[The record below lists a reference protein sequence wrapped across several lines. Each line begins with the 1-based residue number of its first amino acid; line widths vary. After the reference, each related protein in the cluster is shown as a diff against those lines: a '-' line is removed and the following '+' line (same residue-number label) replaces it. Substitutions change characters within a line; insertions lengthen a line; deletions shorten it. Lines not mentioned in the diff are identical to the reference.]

1 MIASCTFW
9 GRDVHLFATAG
20 NSKLI
25 TAAGIFHRNENIL
38 MSKSLIIVES
48 PAKARTLKKYLGKN
62 YDVRAS
68 VGHIRDL
75 PVSKLGVDIKKDFSP
90 QYVTIKGKGKIIS
103 DLKKAASKADEI
115 FLAPDPDR
123 EGEAIAWH
131 IAHILKSAGKPIHR
145 ALFHELTQKA
155 IRAAIG
161 SATNIDQ
168 NKFQAQQAR
177 RILDRLVGYQISPLL
192 WEKVRRGLSAGRV
205 QSVAVRMI
213 CDRESEIEKFRAEE
227 YWTIS
232 ARLGGKNPPPFI
244 ARLNK
249 ISGRKTRVEDEQ
261 QAAAIVTTLKKSEH
275 TVSDVDKKERKRYP
289 SPPFITSTLQ
299 QEANRKLRF
308 PAKRTM
314 GLAQKLYE
322 GIELGDRGPVGLITY
337 MRTDST
343 RINNEALDEVREYIK
358 KELGHDSLPAKPV
371 FYKTSKA
378 SQDAHEAIRPTDVTL
393 TPEKVAPYLEK
404 GLLNLYT
411 LIWKR
416 FVASQMCPAIYDQT
430 IITIKADKY
439 LLKAQGAILRFK
451 GFMAL
456 YVESSEENGATDART
471 EETDKE
477 GTIIPDVAAGEKLKV
492 LGVEPKQNFTQPP
505 PRYTEATLVKALEEN
520 GVGRPSTY
528 ASIISTILD
537 KDYVMQQQR
546 KFVPTDLGKLV
557 NDLLVAHFPHIMD
570 VEFTASME
578 ENLDKVEEGQ
588 SNWVN
593 LLHGFYGPFEKTL
606 SAAKQEMKS
615 VKKQGIP
622 TGIDCKL
629 CDGKL
634 FIKWG
639 KTGEFLAC
647 ENYPTCTFT
656 QNFKKDADGTII
668 PIVKEEP
675 VESGEKCEK
684 CGRPMVYK
692 QGRYGQFLACSGYP
706 ECKHIRAQTTGVKC
720 PEENCK
726 GEIVQKISK
735 KGKVFFS
742 CSRFPKCKF
751 ATWDRPVPQKCPQC
765 EKPFLLEKN
774 TRKGT
779 LLQCVDKDCG
789 YSEPLT

>member
-1 MIASCTFW
+1 
-9 GRDVHLFATAG
+9 
-20 NSKLI
+20 
-25 TAAGIFHRNENIL
+25 

-48 PAKARTLKKYLGKN
+48 PAKARTLKKYLGKD

-75 PVSKLGVDIKKDFSP
+75 PVSTLGVDVKKDFSP
-90 QYVTIKGKGKIIS
+90 QYVTIKGKSKIIS
-103 DLKKAASKADEI
+103 DLKKAAAKADEI

-131 IAHILKSAGKPIHR
+131 IAHILKSADKPIHR
-145 ALFHELTQKA
+145 ALFHELTPKA
-155 IRAAIG
+155 IRAAIDN
-161 SATNIDQ
+161 ATSINN

-213 CDRESEIEKFRAEE
+213 CDRESEINKFISEE
-227 YWTIS
+227 YWTIGVKLEGS
-232 ARLGGKNPPPFI
+232 NPPPFI
-244 ARLNK
+244 AKLDR
-249 ISGRKTRVEDEQ
+249 ISGRKTRVENEEQ
-261 QAAAIVTTLKKSEH
+261 ASTIVATLKKAEH
-275 TVSDVDKKERKRYP
+275 TVTAVDKKERKRYP

-299 QEANRKLRF
+299 QDANRKFRF

-322 GIELGDRGPVGLITY
+322 GIELGDKGPVGLITY

-343 RINNEALDEVREYIK
+343 RINNEALAELREFIK
-358 KELGHDSLPAKPV
+358 KDYGPDFLPAKPV
-371 FYKTSKA
+371 VYKTSKA

-416 FVASQMCPAIYDQT
+416 FIASQMCPAIYDQT
-430 IITIKADKY
+430 TISIKADKY

-451 GFMAL
+451 GFMTL
-456 YVESSEENGATDART
+456 YVESSDENGETNDKP
-471 EETDKE
+471 EETDKDS
-477 GTIIPDVAAGEKLKV
+477 TIIPDVAAGETVKV
-492 LGVEPKQNFTQPP
+492 LTVEPKQNFTQPR

-537 KDYVMQQQR
+537 KEYVMQQQR
-546 KFVPTDLGKLV
+546 KFKPTDLGTLV
-557 NDLLVAHFPHIMD
+557 NDLLVAHFPIILD
-570 VEFTASME
+570 IEFTASME
-578 ENLDKVEEGQ
+578 GNLDKVEEGT
-588 SNWVN
+588 SNWIN
-593 LLHGFYGPFEKTL
+593 LLQTFYTPFEKTL
-606 SAAKQEMKS
+606 AAAKQEMKS
-615 VKKQGIP
+615 IKKQGIP
-622 TGIDCKL
+622 TGITCKL

-647 ENYPTCTFT
+647 ENYPTCKHT
-656 QNFKKDADGTII
+656 QNFKKDENDTII
-668 PIVKEEP
+668 PIEKEEP
-675 VESGEKCEK
+675 VDSGEKCEK
-684 CGRPMVYK
+684 CGKPMVFK

-706 ECKHIRAQTTGVKC
+706 ECKYIKAQTTGVKC
-720 PEENCK
+720 PEENCT
-726 GEIVQKISK
+726 GELVQKVSK

-742 CSRFPKCKF
+742 CNRFPECKF
-751 ATWDRPVPQKCPQC
+751 ATWDKPVPQKCPRC
-765 EKPFLLEKN
+765 DKPFLLEKKTKKETVLKCIDN
-774 TRKGT
+774 
-779 LLQCVDKDCG
+779 DCG
-789 YSEPLT
+789 YSESSE

>member
-1 MIASCTFW
+1 
-9 GRDVHLFATAG
+9 
-20 NSKLI
+20 
-25 TAAGIFHRNENIL
+25 

-75 PVSKLGVDIKKDFSP
+75 PVSKLGVDVKKDFAP
-90 QYVTIKGKGKIIS
+90 QYVTIKGKGNIIS
-103 DLKKAASKADEI
+103 DLKKAAAKADEI

-131 IAHILKSAGKPIHR
+131 IAHILKSANKPVHR

-155 IRAAIG
+155 IRAAIDN
-161 SATNIDQ
+161 ATSIDQ

-213 CDRESEIEKFRAEE
+213 CDRESAIEKFKPEE
-227 YWTIS
+227 YWTITVG
-232 ARLGGKNPPPFI
+232 LEGQNPPPFT
-244 ARLNK
+244 AKLDK
-249 ISGRKTRVEDEQ
+249 ISGRKAAVKNEEQ
-261 QAAAIVTTLKKSEH
+261 SAAIVSTLKKADH
-275 TVSDVDKKERKRYP
+275 IVSAVDKKERRRYP

-299 QEANRKLRF
+299 QEANRKLRY

-322 GIELGDRGPVGLITY
+322 GIELGDKGPVGLITY

-343 RINNEALDEVREYIK
+343 RINNEALTEVREYIQK
-358 KELGHDSLPAKPV
+358 NYGQDLLPPKPV

-393 TPEKVAPYLEK
+393 TPEKVAPFLEK
-404 GLLNLYT
+404 GLLSLYT

-416 FVASQMCPAIYDQT
+416 FVASQMCPAVYDQT
-430 IITIKADKY
+430 TVSIKADKY

-451 GFMAL
+451 GFMTL
-456 YVESSEENGATDART
+456 YVESEEENGDTDAKAEGANKNEAVIADVT
-471 EETDKE
+471 E
-477 GTIIPDVAAGEKLKV
+477 GEKVRV
-492 LGVEPKQNFTQPP
+492 LNVEPKQNFTQPP

-570 VEFTASME
+570 IEFTASME
-578 ENLDKVEEGQ
+578 ENLDKVEEGK

-593 LLHGFYGPFEKTL
+593 LLQGFYGPFEKTL
-606 SAAKQEMKS
+606 SAAKQDMKS

-622 TGIDCKL
+622 TGIQCKL

-634 FIKWG
+634 VIKWG
-639 KTGEFLAC
+639 RTGEFLAC
-647 ENYPTCTFT
+647 ENYPSCTFT
-656 QNFKKDADGTII
+656 QNFKKDENGTII
-668 PIVKEEP
+668 PVEKEEP
-675 VESGEKCEK
+675 VESDEKCEK

-692 QGRYGQFLACSGYP
+692 QGRYGQFLACSGFP
-706 ECKHIRAQTTGVKC
+706 ECKHIKAQTTGVKC
-720 PEENCK
+720 PEKNCT
-726 GEIVQKISK
+726 GEIVQKVSK
-735 KGKVFFS
+735 KGKIFFS

-751 ATWDRPVPQKCPQC
+751 ATWDRPVPRKCPQC
-765 EKPFLLEKN
+765 GKPFLLEKK

-779 LLQCVDKDCG
+779 VLQCLDTDCG
-789 YSEPLT
+789 YSEPST

>member
-1 MIASCTFW
+1 MP
-9 GRDVHLFATAG
+9 
-20 NSKLI
+20 
-25 TAAGIFHRNENIL
+25 
-38 MSKSLIIVES
+38 KSLIVVES
-48 PAKARTLKKYLGKN
+48 PAKARTLKKYLGKD

-90 QYVTIKGKGKIIS
+90 QYVTIKGKSKIIS
-103 DLKKAASKADEI
+103 DLKKAASRADEI

-131 IAHILKSAGKPIHR
+131 IAHILKSADKPIHR

-155 IRAAIG
+155 IHTAIDN
-161 SATNIDQ
+161 ATSINQ

-177 RILDRLVGYQISPLL
+177 RVLDRLVGYQISPLL

-213 CDRESEIEKFRAEE
+213 CDRESQIDKFTPVE

-232 ARLGGKNPPPFI
+232 VKLEGKTPPPFI
-244 ARLNK
+244 AKLDK
-249 ISGRKTRVEDEQ
+249 ISDRKAKVENEEQ
-261 QAAAIVTTLKKSEH
+261 ATTIVSTLKNAEH
-275 TVSDVDKKERKRYP
+275 TVTAVDKKERRRYP

-299 QEANRKLRF
+299 QDANRKLRF

-322 GIELGDRGPVGLITY
+322 GIELGDKGPVGLITY
-337 MRTDST
+337 MRTDSP
-343 RINNEALDEVREYIK
+343 RINKEALAEVREFIK
-358 KELGHDSLPAKPV
+358 KGYGQDLLPAKPV

-430 IITIKADKY
+430 IISIKADKY

-456 YVESSEENGATDART
+456 YVEASDENGATNGKRQQSDS
-471 EETDKE
+471 DS
-477 GTIIPDVAAGEKLKV
+477 TIIPDAAEGERLKA
-492 LGVEPKQNFTQPP
+492 LTVEPKQNFTQPP

-537 KDYVMQQQR
+537 KEYVMQQKR
-546 KFVPTDLGKLV
+546 KFLPTDLGKLV
-557 NDLLVAHFPHIMD
+557 NDLLVAHFPKILD
-570 VEFTASME
+570 IEFTATME
-578 ENLDKVEEGQ
+578 ENLDKVEEGE
-588 SNWVN
+588 SNWVT
-593 LLHGFYGPFEKTL
+593 LLQAFYTPFEKTL

-615 VKKQGIP
+615 VKRQGIP
-622 TGIDCKL
+622 TGISCKL

-634 FIKWG
+634 VIKWG

-647 ENYPTCTFT
+647 ENYPDCKYT
-656 QNFKKDADGTII
+656 QNFRKDENGTVI
-668 PIVKEEP
+668 PIEKEEP
-675 VESGEKCEK
+675 VDSGEKCEK
-684 CGRPMVYK
+684 CGRPMVFK

-720 PEENCK
+720 PEENCT
-726 GEIVQKISK
+726 GELVQKISK
-735 KGKVFFS
+735 KGKVFYS
-742 CSRFPKCKF
+742 CSTFPECKF
-751 ATWDRPVPQKCPQC
+751 ATWDKPVPQKCPRC
-765 EKPFLLEKN
+765 NKPFLLEKAS
-774 TRKGT
+774 RKET
-779 LLQCVDKDCG
+779 VLHCMDNACG
-789 YSEPLT
+789 YSEPLA

>member
-1 MIASCTFW
+1 MP
-9 GRDVHLFATAG
+9 
-20 NSKLI
+20 
-25 TAAGIFHRNENIL
+25 
-38 MSKSLIIVES
+38 KSLIVVES
-48 PAKARTLKKYLGKN
+48 PAKARTLKKYLGKDF
-62 YDVRAS
+62 DVRAS

-75 PVSKLGVDIKKDFSP
+75 PVSKLGVDIKKKFSP

-103 DLKKAASKADEI
+103 DLKKAASRAEEI

-131 IAHILKSAGKPIHR
+131 IAHILKSADKPIHR

-155 IRAAIG
+155 IRAAIDN
-161 SATNIDQ
+161 ATSIDQ

-213 CDRESEIEKFRAEE
+213 CDRESAITSFKPEE

-232 ARLGGKNPPPFI
+232 VQLQGENPPLFT
-244 ARLNK
+244 AKLDK
-249 ISGRKTRVEDEQ
+249 ISGRKAKVGNGEQ
-261 QAAAIVTTLKKSEH
+261 AETIVATLKKSGH
-275 TVSDVDKKERKRYP
+275 TVSAVDKKERKRYP

-299 QEANRKLRF
+299 QDANRKLRF
-308 PAKRTM
+308 SAKRTM
-314 GLAQKLYE
+314 GVAQKLYE
-322 GIELGDRGPVGLITY
+322 GIELGDKGPVGLITY

-343 RINNEALDEVREYIK
+343 RINKDSLDEVREFIK
-358 KELGHDSLPAKPV
+358 KDYGPELLPAKPV
-371 FYKTSKA
+371 LYKTSKA

-404 GLLNLYT
+404 DLLRLYT

-430 IITIKADKY
+430 TISIKADKY
-439 LLKAQGAILRFK
+439 LLRAQGAILRFK
-451 GFMAL
+451 GFMTL
-456 YVESSEENGATDART
+456 YVESSDENGESGDNT
-471 EETDKE
+471 EGSGKDSA
-477 GTIIPDVAAGEKLKV
+477 IIPDVAVGEKLKV
-492 LGVEPKQNFTQPP
+492 LGIKPQQNFTQPP

-537 KDYVMQQQR
+537 KDYVMLQQR
-546 KFVPTDLGKLV
+546 KFKPTDLGKLV
-557 NDLLVAHFPHIMD
+557 NDLLVAHFPNILD
-570 VEFTASME
+570 IEFTASME
-578 ENLDKVEEGQ
+578 ENLDKVEEGT
-588 SNWVN
+588 SNWVD
-593 LLHGFYGPFEKTL
+593 LLQAFYDPFEKTL
-606 SAAKQEMKS
+606 ADAKQEMKS
-615 VKKQGIP
+615 VKKQGLP
-622 TGIDCKL
+622 TGLPCKL

-634 FIKWG
+634 VIKWG

-647 ENYPTCTFT
+647 ENYPACKFT
-656 QNFKKDADGTII
+656 QNFKKDEDGTIV
-668 PIVKEEP
+668 PVEKEEP
-675 VESGEKCEK
+675 VESGETCEK
-684 CGRPMVYK
+684 CGRPMVFK

-706 ECKHIRAQTTGVKC
+706 KCKHIQAQTTGVKC
-720 PEENCK
+720 PEENCS
-726 GEIVQKISK
+726 GELVQKISK

-751 ATWDRPVPQKCPQC
+751 ATWDRPVPKKCPDC
-765 EKPFLLEKN
+765 DKPFLLEKT

-779 LLQCVDKDCG
+779 VLKCMDNACG
-789 YSEPLT
+789 YSEPLA

>member
-1 MIASCTFW
+1 
-9 GRDVHLFATAG
+9 
-20 NSKLI
+20 
-25 TAAGIFHRNENIL
+25 

-48 PAKARTLKKYLGKN
+48 PAKARTLKKYLGKD

-75 PVSKLGVDIKKDFSP
+75 PVSKLGVDIKKEFSP

-103 DLKKAASKADEI
+103 DLKKAATKADEI

-131 IAHILKSAGKPIHR
+131 IAHILKSADKPIHR

-155 IRAAIG
+155 IGTAIDN
-161 SATNIDQ
+161 ATSINQ

-213 CDRESEIEKFRAEE
+213 CDRESEIEKFTPVE
-227 YWTIS
+227 YWTIGVK
-232 ARLGGKNPPPFI
+232 LEGKNPPPFI
-244 ARLNK
+244 AKLDK
-249 ISGRKTRVEDEQ
+249 ISGRKTKVENEG
-261 QAAAIVTTLKKSEH
+261 QATEIVSTLKKAAH
-275 TVSDVDKKERKRYP
+275 TVSAVDKKERKRYP

-299 QEANRKLRF
+299 QDANRKFRF

-322 GIELGDRGPVGLITY
+322 GIELGDKGPVGLITY

-343 RINNEALDEVREYIK
+343 RINKEALAEVREFIK
-358 KELGHDSLPAKPV
+358 KDYGQDLLPSKPV

-430 IITIKADKY
+430 TISIKADKY

-456 YVESSEENGATDART
+456 YVESREENGENNGNGKDSA
-471 EETDKE
+471 
-477 GTIIPDVAAGEKLKV
+477 IIPDVATGESVKV
-492 LGVEPKQNFTQPP
+492 LSVDPKQNFTQPP

-537 KDYVMQQQR
+537 KEYVMQQKR
-546 KFVPTDLGKLV
+546 KFVPSDLGRLV
-557 NDLLVAHFPHIMD
+557 NDLLVAHFPNILD
-570 VEFTASME
+570 IEFTATME
-578 ENLDKVEEGQ
+578 ENLDKVEEGE
-588 SNWVN
+588 SNWIN
-593 LLHGFYGPFEKTL
+593 LLQAFYTPFEKTL
-606 SAAKQEMKS
+606 TAAKQEMKS
-615 VKKQGIP
+615 IKKQGLPTEIP
-622 TGIDCKL
+622 CKL
-629 CDGKL
+629 CDGNL
-634 FIKWG
+634 VIKWG
-639 KTGEFLAC
+639 RTGEFLAC
-647 ENYPTCTFT
+647 ENYPTCKFT
-656 QNFKKDADGTII
+656 QNFRKDENGTII
-668 PIVKEEP
+668 PIEKEEP
-675 VESGEKCEK
+675 VDSGEKCEK

-692 QGRYGQFLACSGYP
+692 QGRYGKFLACSGYP

-720 PEENCK
+720 PEEKCT
-726 GEIVQKISK
+726 GELVQKVSK

-742 CSRFPKCKF
+742 CNRFPKCKF
-751 ATWDRPVPQKCPQC
+751 ATWDRPVPKKCPSC
-765 EKPFLLEKN
+765 NKPFLLEKK
-774 TRKGT
+774 TKKGT
-779 LLQCVDKDCG
+779 VLQCMDNACG
-789 YSEPLT
+789 YSEPLA

>member
-1 MIASCTFW
+1 
-9 GRDVHLFATAG
+9 
-20 NSKLI
+20 
-25 TAAGIFHRNENIL
+25 
-38 MSKSLIIVES
+38 MSRSLIIVES
-48 PAKARTLKKYLGKN
+48 PAKARTLKKYLGKD
-62 YDVRAS
+62 YDVKAS

-75 PVSKLGVDIKKDFSP
+75 PVSKLGVDIEKDFAP
-90 QYVTIKGKGKIIS
+90 QYVTIKGKTKIIS
-103 DLKKAASKADEI
+103 DLKKAAANADEI

-131 IAHILKSAGKPIHR
+131 IAHILKSAEKPIHR

-155 IRAAIG
+155 IRAAIDN
-161 SATNIDQ
+161 ATSINQ
-168 NKFQAQQAR
+168 SKFQAQQAR

-213 CDRESEIEKFRAEE
+213 CDRESEIDKFTPVE

-232 ARLGGKNPPPFI
+232 VKLEGKNPPPFI
-244 ARLNK
+244 AKLDR
-249 ISGRKTRVEDEQ
+249 ISGRKAKVENEEQ
-261 QAAAIVTTLKKSEH
+261 ASAIVTTLKKAEH
-275 TVSDVDKKERKRYP
+275 TVTAVDKKERKRYP

-299 QEANRKLRF
+299 QDANRKLRF
-308 PAKRTM
+308 PAKKTM

-322 GIELGDRGPVGLITY
+322 GIELGDKGPVGLITY

-343 RINNEALDEVREYIK
+343 RINKEALAEVREFIK
-358 KELGHDSLPAKPV
+358 KDYGPDLLPAKPV
-371 FYKTSKA
+371 FYKTSKS
-378 SQDAHEAIRPTDVTL
+378 SQDAHEAIRPTDVSL

-416 FVASQMCPAIYDQT
+416 YVASQMRPAVYDQT
-430 IITIKADKY
+430 IISIKADKY

-456 YVESSEENGATDART
+456 YVESSEENGETNGKQ

-477 GTIIPDVAAGEKLKV
+477 SSIPDVAVGEAVKALT
-492 LGVEPKQNFTQPP
+492 VEPKQNFTQPP

-537 KDYVMQQQR
+537 KEYVMQQQR
-546 KFVPTDLGKLV
+546 KFFPTDLGKLV
-557 NDLLVAHFPHIMD
+557 NELLVAHFPDILD

-578 ENLDKVEEGQ
+578 ENLDKVEEGK

-593 LLHGFYGPFEKTL
+593 LLQTFYSPFEKTL
-606 SAAKQEMKS
+606 AAAKEEMKS

-622 TGIDCKL
+622 TGIPCKL

-634 FIKWG
+634 VIKWG

-647 ENYPTCTFT
+647 ENYPDCKYT
-656 QNFKKDADGTII
+656 QNFKKDENGTII
-668 PIVKEEP
+668 PIEKEEP
-675 VESGEKCEK
+675 VDSGEKCEK
-684 CGRPMVYK
+684 CGRPMVFK

-726 GEIVQKISK
+726 GELVQKVSK
-735 KGKVFFS
+735 KGKVFYS

-751 ATWDRPVPQKCPQC
+751 ATWDRPVPQKCPRC
-765 EKPFLLEKN
+765 DKPFLLEKK
-774 TRKGT
+774 TRKGSV
-779 LLQCVDKDCG
+779 LQCMDNACG
-789 YSEPLT
+789 YSEPLA

>member
-1 MIASCTFW
+1 
-9 GRDVHLFATAG
+9 
-20 NSKLI
+20 
-25 TAAGIFHRNENIL
+25 

-48 PAKARTLKKYLGKN
+48 PAKARTLKKYLGKD

-75 PVSKLGVDIKKDFSP
+75 PVSKLGVDITKDFAP
-90 QYVTIKGKGKIIS
+90 QYVTIKGKGKIIA
-103 DLKKAASKADEI
+103 DLKQAAAKADEI

-131 IAHILKSAGKPIHR
+131 IAHILESADKPIHR

-155 IRAAIG
+155 IRTAIDN
-161 SATNIDQ
+161 ATSINQ
-168 NKFQAQQAR
+168 NKFHAQQAR

-213 CDRESEIEKFRAEE
+213 CDRESEIDKFRAEE

-232 ARLGGKNPPPFI
+232 VKLEGKNPPPFI
-244 ARLNK
+244 AKLDK
-249 ISGRKTRVEDEQ
+249 ISGRKVKVENEEQ
-261 QAAAIVTTLKKSEH
+261 ATAIVAVLKQAEH
-275 TVSDVDKKERKRYP
+275 TVTAVDKKERKRYP

-299 QEANRKLRF
+299 QDANRKLRF
-308 PAKRTM
+308 PAKKTM

-322 GIELGDRGPVGLITY
+322 GIELGPKGPVGLITY

-343 RINNEALDEVREYIK
+343 RINNEALAELRDFIK
-358 KELGHDSLPAKPV
+358 KDYGPDFLPSKPII
-371 FYKTSKA
+371 YKTSKA

-411 LIWKR
+411 IIWKR
-416 FVASQMCPAIYDQT
+416 FVASQMGPAIYDQT
-430 IITIKADKY
+430 TISIKADKY

-451 GFMAL
+451 GFMTL
-456 YVESSEENGATDART
+456 YVESSEENGETEGKP
-471 EETDKE
+471 EETDKDS
-477 GTIIPDVAAGEKLKV
+477 TIIPDVAEGETVKALT
-492 LGVEPKQNFTQPP
+492 VEPKQNFTQPP
-505 PRYTEATLVKALEEN
+505 PRYNEATLVKALEEN

-528 ASIISTILD
+528 ASIISTIMD
-537 KDYVMQQQR
+537 KEYVMQQQR

-557 NDLLVAHFPHIMD
+557 NDLLVAHFPIILD
-570 VEFTASME
+570 IEFTASME
-578 ENLDKVEEGQ
+578 ANLDKVEEGA

-593 LLHGFYGPFEKTL
+593 LLQAFYTPFEKTL

-615 VKKQGIP
+615 VKKQGLP
-622 TGIDCKL
+622 TGISCRL

-634 FIKWG
+634 VIKWG

-647 ENYPTCTFT
+647 ENYPTCKYT
-656 QNFKKDADGTII
+656 QNFKKDENGTII
-668 PIVKEEP
+668 PIEKEAP
-675 VESGEKCEK
+675 VASGEKCEK
-684 CGRPMVYK
+684 CGKPMVFK
-692 QGRYGQFLACSGYP
+692 QGRFGQFLACSGYP

-720 PEENCK
+720 PEENCP
-726 GEIVQKISK
+726 GELVQKVSK

-742 CSRFPKCKF
+742 CSTFPQCKF
-751 ATWDRPVPQKCPQC
+751 ATWDRPVPQKCPRC
-765 EKPFLLEKN
+765 DKPFLLEKK
-774 TRKGT
+774 TKKGIF
-779 LLQCVDKDCG
+779 LQCIDTVCG
-789 YSEPLT
+789 YSEPVE

>member
-1 MIASCTFW
+1 
-9 GRDVHLFATAG
+9 
-20 NSKLI
+20 
-25 TAAGIFHRNENIL
+25 

-48 PAKARTLKKYLGKN
+48 PAKARTLKKYLGKS

-75 PVSKLGVDIKKDFSP
+75 PVSKLGVDVKKDFAP
-90 QYVTIKGKGKIIS
+90 QYVTIKGKGNIIA
-103 DLKKAASKADEI
+103 DLKKAAARADEI

-131 IAHILKSAGKPIHR
+131 IAHILKSANKPVHR
-145 ALFHELTQKA
+145 ALFHELTQRA
-155 IRAAIG
+155 IRAAIDN
-161 SATNIDQ
+161 ATSIDQ

-213 CDRESEIEKFRAEE
+213 CDRESEIQKFKPEE
-227 YWTIS
+227 YWTITVG
-232 ARLGGKNPPPFI
+232 LEGKNPPPFT
-244 ARLNK
+244 ARLDK
-249 ISGRKTRVEDEQ
+249 ISGRKAAVKNEEQ
-261 QAAAIVTTLKKSEH
+261 SAAIVATLQKADH
-275 TVSDVDKKERKRYP
+275 IVSGVDKKERRRYP

-299 QEANRKLRF
+299 QDANRKLRY

-322 GIELGDRGPVGLITY
+322 GIELGDKGPVGLITY

-343 RINNEALDEVREYIK
+343 RINNEALAEVREYIQK
-358 KELGHDSLPAKPV
+358 NYGQDLLPPKPV

-404 GLLNLYT
+404 GLLSLYT

-416 FVASQMCPAIYDQT
+416 FVASQMCPAVYDQT
-430 IITIKADKY
+430 TVSIKADKY

-451 GFMAL
+451 GFMTL
-456 YVESSEENGATDART
+456 YVESEEENGDTDA
-471 EETDKE
+471 KAG
-477 GTIIPDVAAGEKLKV
+477 GTNKNEAIIADVTAGEKVKV
-492 LGVEPKQNFTQPP
+492 LQVEPKQNFTQPP

-570 VEFTASME
+570 IEFTASME
-578 ENLDKVEEGQ
+578 ESLDKVEEGK

-593 LLHGFYGPFEKTL
+593 LLQGFYGPFEKTL

-622 TGIDCKL
+622 TGIQCKL

-634 FIKWG
+634 VIKWG
-639 KTGEFLAC
+639 RTGEFLAC

-656 QNFKKDADGTII
+656 QNFKKDENGTII
-668 PIVKEEP
+668 PVEKEEP

-692 QGRYGQFLACSGYP
+692 QGRYGQFLACSGFP
-706 ECKHIRAQTTGVKC
+706 ECKHIKAQTTGVKC
-720 PEENCK
+720 PEENCT
-726 GEIVQKISK
+726 GEIVQKVSK

-765 EKPFLLEKN
+765 GKPFLLEKK
-774 TRKGT
+774 TRKGAVR
-779 LLQCVDKDCG
+779 QCMDNDCG

>member
-1 MIASCTFW
+1 
-9 GRDVHLFATAG
+9 
-20 NSKLI
+20 
-25 TAAGIFHRNENIL
+25 

-48 PAKARTLKKYLGKN
+48 PAKARTLKKYLGKD

-75 PVSKLGVDIKKDFSP
+75 PVSKLGVEIKKDFAP

-103 DLKKAASKADEI
+103 DLKKAAAKADEI
-115 FLAPDPDR
+115 YLAPDPDR

-155 IRAAIG
+155 IRTAIDN
-161 SATNIDQ
+161 ATSINQ

-213 CDRESEIEKFRAEE
+213 CDRESQIDKFRPEE

-232 ARLGGKNPPPFI
+232 VKLQGKIPPPFI
-244 ARLNK
+244 AKLDK
-249 ISGRKTRVEDEQ
+249 ISGRKVKVENEEQ
-261 QAAAIVTTLKKSEH
+261 AKTIVAILQKAEH
-275 TVSDVDKKERKRYP
+275 SITAVDKKERKRYP

-299 QEANRKLRF
+299 QDANRKLRF

-322 GIELGDRGPVGLITY
+322 GIELGAKGPVGLITY

-343 RINNEALDEVREYIK
+343 RVNNEALTEVRAFIQKDYGQD
-358 KELGHDSLPAKPV
+358 LLPPKPI
-371 FYKTSKA
+371 FYKSSKA

-404 GLLNLYT
+404 GLLNLYA

-430 IITIKADKY
+430 TISITADKY

-451 GFMAL
+451 GFMTL
-456 YVESSEENGATDART
+456 YVESREENGETNGKQ
-471 EETDKE
+471 EETDK
-477 GTIIPDVAAGEKLKV
+477 GSTIIPDVVRGETVKV
-492 LGVEPKQNFTQPP
+492 LTVDPKQNFTQPP
-505 PRYTEATLVKALEEN
+505 PRYTEATLVKALEES

-528 ASIISTILD
+528 AAIISTIQD
-537 KDYVMQQQR
+537 KEYVMQQQR
-546 KFVPTDLGKLV
+546 KFMPTDLGKLV
-557 NDLLVAHFPHIMD
+557 NDLLVAHFPNILD
-570 VEFTASME
+570 IEFTASME
-578 ENLDKVEEGQ
+578 ENLDKVEEGS

-593 LLHGFYGPFEKTL
+593 LLQAFYTPFEKTL
-606 SAAKQEMKS
+606 SAARQEMKS

-622 TGIDCKL
+622 TDIKCKL

-634 FIKWG
+634 VIKWG

-647 ENYPTCTFT
+647 ENYPTCKYT
-656 QNFKKDADGTII
+656 QNFKKDENGTII
-668 PIVKEEP
+668 PIEKEEP
-675 VESGEKCEK
+675 VDSGETCEK
-684 CGRPMVYK
+684 CGRPMVFK
-692 QGRYGQFLACSGYP
+692 QGRFGEFLACSGYP

-720 PEENCK
+720 PEENCN
-726 GEIVQKISK
+726 GELVQKVSK

-742 CSRFPKCKF
+742 CNRFPECKF
-751 ATWDRPVPQKCPQC
+751 ASWDRPVPQKCPRC
-765 EKPFLLEKN
+765 AKPFLLEKKTKN
-774 TRKGT
+774 GT
-779 LLQCVDKDCG
+779 FLQCIDNECG
-789 YSEPLT
+789 YSEPLA

>member
-1 MIASCTFW
+1 
-9 GRDVHLFATAG
+9 
-20 NSKLI
+20 
-25 TAAGIFHRNENIL
+25 

-48 PAKARTLKKYLGKN
+48 PAKARTLKKYLGKD

-75 PVSKLGVDIKKDFSP
+75 PVSKLGVDVKKEFSP
-90 QYVTIKGKGKIIS
+90 QYVTIKGKSTIIS

-131 IAHILKSAGKPIHR
+131 IAHILKSANKPIHR
-145 ALFHELTQKA
+145 ALFHELTPKA
-155 IRAAIG
+155 IRTAIDN
-161 SATNIDQ
+161 ATSINQ
-168 NKFQAQQAR
+168 NKFHAQQAR
-177 RILDRLVGYQISPLL
+177 RVLDRLVGYQISPLL

-205 QSVAVRMI
+205 QSVTVRMI
-213 CDRESEIEKFRAEE
+213 CDRESQIDKFTPVE
-227 YWTIS
+227 YWTIGVK
-232 ARLGGKNPPPFI
+232 LEGKNPPPFI
-244 ARLNK
+244 AKLDK
-249 ISGRKTRVEDEQ
+249 ISGRKAKVENEEM
-261 QAAAIVTTLKKSEH
+261 ATTIVSFLKKAEH
-275 TVSDVDKKERKRYP
+275 TVTAVDKKERRRYP

-299 QEANRKLRF
+299 QDANRKLRY

-322 GIELGDRGPVGLITY
+322 GIELGEKGPVGLITY

-343 RINNEALDEVREYIK
+343 RINKEALAEVREFIK
-358 KELGHDSLPAKPV
+358 KDYGNELLPEKPI

-378 SQDAHEAIRPTDVTL
+378 SQDAHEAIRPTDVSL

-430 IITIKADKY
+430 IISIKAEKY
-439 LLKAQGAILRFK
+439 LLKAQGAILRLK

-456 YVESSEENGATDART
+456 YVESRDENG
-471 EETDKE
+471 ETSDKQKE
-477 GTIIPDVAAGEKLKV
+477 LNPSSTIIPDVAEGEKLKALTV
-492 LGVEPKQNFTQPP
+492 DPKQNFTQPP

-537 KDYVMQQQR
+537 KEYVMQQQR

-557 NDLLVAHFPHIMD
+557 NDMLVAHFPNILD
-570 VEFTASME
+570 IEFTASME
-578 ENLDKVEEGQ
+578 ENLDKVEEGE
-588 SNWVN
+588 SNWVT
-593 LLHGFYGPFEKTL
+593 LLQAFYTPFEKTL

-615 VKKQGIP
+615 VKRQGIP
-622 TGIDCKL
+622 TGITCKL

-634 FIKWG
+634 VIKWG

-647 ENYPTCTFT
+647 ENYPTCKYT
-656 QNFKKDADGTII
+656 QNFRKDENGTLI
-668 PIVKEEP
+668 PIEKEEP
-675 VESGEKCEK
+675 VDSGEKCEK
-684 CGRPMVYK
+684 CGRPMVFK

-720 PEENCK
+720 PEENCT
-726 GEIVQKISK
+726 GELVQKISK

-742 CSRFPKCKF
+742 CSTFPKCKF
-751 ATWDRPVPQKCPQC
+751 ATWDKPVPQKCPQC
-765 EKPFLLEKN
+765 NKPFLLENK
-774 TRKGT
+774 TRKET
-779 LLQCVDKDCG
+779 LLNCIDTACG
-789 YSEPLT
+789 YSEPLA

>member
-1 MIASCTFW
+1 
-9 GRDVHLFATAG
+9 
-20 NSKLI
+20 
-25 TAAGIFHRNENIL
+25 

-48 PAKARTLKKYLGKN
+48 PAKARTLKRYLGKD

-75 PVSKLGVDIKKDFSP
+75 PVSKLGVDVKKEFSP
-90 QYVTIKGKGKIIS
+90 QYVTIKGKSTIIS

-131 IAHILKSAGKPIHR
+131 IAHILKSANKPIHR
-145 ALFHELTQKA
+145 ALFHELTPKA
-155 IRAAIG
+155 IRTAIDN
-161 SATNIDQ
+161 ATSINQ
-168 NKFQAQQAR
+168 NKFHAQQAR
-177 RILDRLVGYQISPLL
+177 RVLDRLVGYQISPLL

-205 QSVAVRMI
+205 QSVTVRMI
-213 CDRESEIEKFRAEE
+213 CDRESQIDKFTPVE
-227 YWTIS
+227 YWTIGVK
-232 ARLGGKNPPPFI
+232 LEGKNPPPFI
-244 ARLNK
+244 AKLDK
-249 ISGRKTRVEDEQ
+249 ISGRKAKVENEEM
-261 QAAAIVTTLKKSEH
+261 ATTIVSFLKKAEH
-275 TVSDVDKKERKRYP
+275 TVTAVDKKERRRYP

-299 QEANRKLRF
+299 QDANRKLRY

-322 GIELGDRGPVGLITY
+322 GIELGEKGPVGLITY

-343 RINNEALDEVREYIK
+343 RINKEALAEVREFIK
-358 KELGHDSLPAKPV
+358 KDYGNELLPEKPI

-378 SQDAHEAIRPTDVTL
+378 SQDAHEAIRPTDVSL

-430 IITIKADKY
+430 IISIKAEKY
-439 LLKAQGAILRFK
+439 LLKAQGAILRLK

-456 YVESSEENGATDART
+456 YVESRDENG
-471 EETDKE
+471 ETSDKQKE
-477 GTIIPDVAAGEKLKV
+477 LNPSSTIIPDVAEGEKLKALTV
-492 LGVEPKQNFTQPP
+492 DPKQNFTQPP

-537 KDYVMQQQR
+537 KEYVMQQQR

-557 NDLLVAHFPHIMD
+557 NDMLVAHFPNILD
-570 VEFTASME
+570 IEFTASME
-578 ENLDKVEEGQ
+578 ENLDKVEEGE
-588 SNWVN
+588 SNWVT
-593 LLHGFYGPFEKTL
+593 LLQAFYTPFEKTL

-615 VKKQGIP
+615 VKRQGIP
-622 TGIDCKL
+622 TGITCKL

-634 FIKWG
+634 VIKWG

-647 ENYPTCTFT
+647 ENYPTCKYT
-656 QNFKKDADGTII
+656 QNFRKDENGTLI
-668 PIVKEEP
+668 PIEKEEP
-675 VESGEKCEK
+675 VDSGEKCEK
-684 CGRPMVYK
+684 CGRPMVFK

-720 PEENCK
+720 PEENCT
-726 GEIVQKISK
+726 GELVQKISK

-742 CSRFPKCKF
+742 CSTFPKCKF
-751 ATWDRPVPQKCPQC
+751 ATWDKPVPQKCPQC
-765 EKPFLLEKN
+765 NKPFLLEKK
-774 TRKGT
+774 TRKET
-779 LLQCVDKDCG
+779 LLNCIDKACG
-789 YSEPLT
+789 YSEPLA

>member
-1 MIASCTFW
+1 
-9 GRDVHLFATAG
+9 
-20 NSKLI
+20 
-25 TAAGIFHRNENIL
+25 

-48 PAKARTLKKYLGKN
+48 PAKARTLKKYLGSN

-75 PVSKLGVDIKKDFSP
+75 PVSKLGVDVKKDFAP

-131 IAHILKSAGKPIHR
+131 IAHILKSSKKPVHR
-145 ALFHELTQKA
+145 ALFHELTKKA
-155 IRAAIG
+155 IRGAINN
-161 SATNIDQ
+161 ATSIDQ

-213 CDRESEIEKFRAEE
+213 CDRENEIEIFRPEE

-232 ARLGGKNPPPFI
+232 VRLEGKNPPPFT
-244 ARLNK
+244 AKLDK
-249 ISGRKTRVEDEQ
+249 ISERKAAVRNEEQ
-261 QAAAIVTTLKKSEH
+261 ATAVVATLKKADH
-275 TVSDVDKKERKRYP
+275 TISDVEKKERRRFP

-322 GIELGDRGPVGLITY
+322 GIELGDKGPVGLITY

-343 RINNEALDEVREYIK
+343 RINNEALAEVREYIQK
-358 KELGHDSLPAKPV
+358 DYGPDLLPPKPV

-393 TPEKVAPYLEK
+393 TPEKVAPYLDK

-430 IITIKADKY
+430 TISIKADKY

-451 GFMAL
+451 GFMTL
-456 YVESSEENGATDART
+456 YVESAEENGDADAKT
-471 EETDKE
+471 EEANKNDP
-477 GTIIPDVAAGEKLKV
+477 IIPDVTAGEKVKV
-492 LGVEPKQNFTQPP
+492 LQVEPKQNFTQPP

-570 VEFTASME
+570 IEFTASME
-578 ENLDKVEEGQ
+578 ENLDKVEEGKN
-588 SNWVN
+588 NWVD
-593 LLHGFYGPFEKTL
+593 LLQGFYGPFEKTL
-606 SAAKQEMKS
+606 SAAKQDMKS

-622 TGIDCKL
+622 TGITCKL

-634 FIKWG
+634 VIKWG

-647 ENYPTCTFT
+647 ENYPNCTFT
-656 QNFKKDADGTII
+656 QNFRKDENGTII
-668 PIVKEEP
+668 PVEKEEP
-675 VESGEKCEK
+675 VESGKKCEK

-692 QGRYGQFLACSGYP
+692 QGRYGQFLACSGFP
-706 ECKHIRAQTTGVKC
+706 ECKHIQAQTTGVKC
-720 PEENCK
+720 PEENCT

-751 ATWDRPVPQKCPQC
+751 ATWDKPVPKKCPQC
-765 EKPFLLEKN
+765 GKPFLLEKK
-774 TRKGT
+774 TRKG
-779 LLQCVDKDCG
+779 LVLKCIDNDCG